1 MQIIMDV
8 SGKTVLIIVVI
19 VSIQACLLHAKS
31 LRGARQSAETINSG
45 GEDQQRLNERNL
57 RSVDSSCSPSQD
69 QVEQYRQLLSTAI
82 INDLSGNTM
91 YYALR
96 AVEAHNNRSVSATTA
111 QEDNAIISSITDQTR
126 FAPAGMETANKV
138 ICAKI
143 LQEMDE
149 VASVI
154 SNTAVCPWIYYCD
167 YKADRF
173 PNYMFK
179 ARCRTASCSGD
190 CSQEDNIHNTCQ
202 AHGIHV
208 TVLQMSGNCGEW
220 APSQEILP
228 IACTCG
234 NNGLK

>member
-1 MQIIMDV
+1 M
-8 SGKTVLIIVVI
+8 SGKTVLLIIVI

-31 LRGARQSAETINSG
+31 LRGAKQSTETISSG
-45 GEDQQRLNERNL
+45 GNDQQRSDNRNL
-57 RSVDSSCSPSQD
+57 RSVDSSCSPNQD
-69 QVEQYRQLLSTAI
+69 QLEHYGQLHSAAE
-82 INDLSGNTM
+82 INGLSGNTM

-96 AVEAHNNRSVSATTA
+96 AVEVHNNRSVSVTTA
-111 QEDNAIISSITDQTR
+111 EEDNATISNITDQTR

-173 PNYMFK
+173 PNYLFK

-228 IACTCG
+228 IACTCK
-234 NNGLK
+234 NDGLK

>member
-1 MQIIMDV
+1 M
-8 SGKTVLIIVVI
+8 SGKTFLLIIVI

-31 LRGARQSAETINSG
+31 LRGARQSRSVEAISSGSIN
-45 GEDQQRLNERNL
+45 QQRIYKRNL
-57 RSVDSSCSPSQD
+57 RSVDSSCSPNLD
-69 QVEQYRQLLSTAI
+69 QLEQYGQLLSTAI

-96 AVEAHNNRSVSATTA
+96 ATEAHNNRSLSVTTTE
-111 QEDNAIISSITDQTR
+111 EDNAAISSISDQTR
-126 FAPAGMETANKV
+126 FASSGMEIANKV
-138 ICAKI
+138 VCAKI
-143 LQEMDE
+143 LKEMDE

-154 SNTAVCPWIYYCD
+154 SNTAACPWIYYCD

-173 PNYMFK
+173 PNYLFK

-190 CSQEDNIHNTCQ
+190 CSQENNIHNTCQ

-208 TVLQMSGNCGEW
+208 TVLRMSGNCEEW

-234 NNGLK
+234 NDGLK

>member
-1 MQIIMDV
+1 M
-8 SGKTVLIIVVI
+8 SGKTVLLIIVI

-31 LRGARQSAETINSG
+31 LRGARQSVEMISSG
-45 GEDQQRLNERNL
+45 GNDQQSINERNL
-57 RSVDSSCSPSQD
+57 RSVDSSCAPSQD
-69 QVEQYRQLLSTAI
+69 QLEQYGRLLSTAV
-82 INDLSGNTM
+82 INNLSGNTL
-91 YYALR
+91 YYSLR
-96 AVEAHNNRSVSATTA
+96 AEEAHNNRSVSGTTA
-111 QEDNAIISSITDQTR
+111 EEDNAAISSISDHTR

-173 PNYMFK
+173 PNYLFK

-208 TVLQMSGNCGEW
+208 TVLQMSSNCGEW
-220 APSQEILP
+220 APGQEIVP
-228 IACTCG
+228 IACTCA
-234 NNGLK
+234 NDGLK

>member
-1 MQIIMDV
+1 M
-8 SGKTVLIIVVI
+8 SGKTVLFITVI

-31 LRGARQSAETINSG
+31 LRGERQLAETISSG
-45 GEDQQRLNERNL
+45 GNDQQRINERNL
-57 RSVDSSCSPSQD
+57 RSVDSSCLPSLD
-69 QVEQYRQLLSTAI
+69 QLEQYGQLLSAAI
-82 INDLSGNTM
+82 INDLSGNTL
-91 YYALR
+91 YYSLR
-96 AVEAHNNRSVSATTA
+96 AEEAHNNRSMSVTTA
-111 QEDNAIISSITDQTR
+111 EEDNAAISSISDQTR

-173 PNYMFK
+173 PNYLFK
-179 ARCRTASCSGD
+179 ARCRTARCSGD

-202 AHGIHV
+202 AHGIHL
-208 TVLQMSGNCGEW
+208 TVLQMSSNCGEW

-228 IACTCG
+228 IACTCA
-234 NNGLK
+234 NDGLK

>member
-1 MQIIMDV
+1 M
-8 SGKTVLIIVVI
+8 SGKTVLLIIVI

-31 LRGARQSAETINSG
+31 LRGARQSVETISFGRN
-45 GEDQQRLNERNL
+45 DQQHINERNL
-57 RSVDSSCSPSQD
+57 RSVHSSCLPSLD
-69 QVEQYRQLLSTAI
+69 ELEQYGQLHSTAV

-91 YYALR
+91 YYSLR
-96 AVEAHNNRSVSATTA
+96 AEEAHNNRSVSATTA
-111 QEDNAIISSITDQTR
+111 EEDNAVISSISDQTR

-173 PNYMFK
+173 PNYLFK

-220 APSQEILP
+220 ALSQEILP

-234 NNGLK
+234 NDGLK

>member
-1 MQIIMDV
+1 M
-8 SGKTVLIIVVI
+8 SGKTVLLIIVI

-31 LRGARQSAETINSG
+31 LRGAKQSVETNSSG
-45 GEDQQRLNERNL
+45 RNDQQRINERNL
-57 RSVDSSCSPSQD
+57 RSVHSSCLPSLD
-69 QVEQYRQLLSTAI
+69 QMEQYGQLLSAAV
-82 INDLSGNTM
+82 INDLSGNTL
-91 YYALR
+91 YYSLR
-96 AVEAHNNRSVSATTA
+96 AEEAHNNMSVSVTTA
-111 QEDNAIISSITDQTR
+111 EEDNAVISSISDQTR

-173 PNYMFK
+173 PNYLFK

-234 NNGLK
+234 NDGLK